1 MGQRHEP
8 HRFRRVFG
16 NDTLLEFPV
25 HFRLV
30 MKNEAAKR
38 TCKAQLRRM
47 AETEA
52 GWDAYVRALEPDE
65 AERQRQRDAGL
76 PGKVSF
82 LIPTYNTDP
91 ALLRALT
98 DSLLAQ
104 TVPSWEACFYDGGS
118 DRQES
123 IDALKA
129 EAERDPRLRVTFG
142 GENLGISG
150 NTNGALAMAEGDWCA
165 LADHDDLLAP
175 DAAFRI
181 LEAAADG
188 ADMVYSDEDKCSEDG
203 SRYFDPRLKPDFS
216 PDTLRS
222 GNYICHLMAMKTELM
237 RGAGGLRS
245 ICDGSQ
251 DHDLALRVS
260 ERAEKVTHIRRVL
273 YHWRMLKTSWS
284 HNKARACADAAA
296 RAVNDQCRRL
306 KLPASAERFLLNV
319 KLTATQPLPDWTL
332 IVSGT
337 GLKARMHAARAVRR
351 AGKRPSAILYAGG
364 KGAAMPV
371 ALNAAVKRVQTG
383 AIVFLDE
390 SVRVRKN
397 WLEPLWMFTARKE
410 IACAGAVLWR
420 SYTRLR
426 HAGYAVDVPAGAVSC
441 FNGVSCNASPLLG
454 ADMVNRNVTA
464 VSRGLMMIRR
474 EVFEELGGFGLYGSD
489 LASVALGLKAAEK
502 GYLNVSVWD
511 AGCPGGKDCVLE
523 GEPSGT
529 DVEHFRKTFGE
540 HPEERYMHP
549 LMDRTGTMQPNIG

>member
-1 MGQRHEP
+1 MGHRHEP

-25 HFRLV
+25 HFRMVL
-30 MKNEAAKR
+30 KNEVSKR
-38 TCKAQLRRM
+38 TCREQLRRM
-47 AETEA
+47 AETEKK
-52 GWDAYVRALEPDE
+52 WDTFVRAQEPDE
-65 AERQRQRDAGL
+65 LEKQRQREAAL

-82 LIPTYNTDP
+82 LIPTYNTEP
-91 ALLRALT
+91 ALLRALV

-104 TVPSWEACFYDGGS
+104 TAPSWEACFYDGGS
-118 DRQES
+118 ERQES

-129 EAERDPRLRVTFG
+129 ETERDPRLRVTFG
-142 GENLGISG
+142 KENLGISG

-165 LADHDDLLAP
+165 LVDHDDLLSPEAVY
-175 DAAFRI
+175 RI

-203 SRYFDPRLKPDFS
+203 SRFFDPRLKPDFS

-237 RGAGGLRS
+237 RGVGGLRS
-245 ICDGSQ
+245 VCDGSQ
-251 DHDLALRVS
+251 DHDLALRAS

-273 YHWRMLKTSWS
+273 YHWRMVQSSWS
-284 HNKARACADAAA
+284 HSKARACAEAAA
-296 RAVNDQCRRL
+296 RAVGDQCRRL
-306 KLPASAERFLLNV
+306 KLPVAAERFLLGV
-319 KLTATQPLPDWTL
+319 KLTATEPLPDWTL

-337 GLKARMHAARAVRR
+337 GLKARLRAARAARR
-351 AGKRPSAILYAGG
+351 AGKRPAAILYAGG

-371 ALNAAVKRVQTG
+371 ALNAAVKRVQTDV
-383 AIVFLDE
+383 IVFLDE
-390 SVRVRKN
+390 SVRVRKD
-397 WLEPLWMFTARKE
+397 WLEPLWRFVARKDV
-410 IACAGAVLWR
+410 ACAGGVLWQ

-426 HAGYAVDVPAGAVSC
+426 HAGYAVDIPAGAVSC
-441 FNGVSCNASPLLG
+441 FRGISLNASPLLG

-464 VSRGLMMIRR
+464 VSRGLMMIRKDM
-474 EVFEELGGFGLYGSD
+474 FEKLGGFGLYISD
-489 LASVALGLKAAEK
+489 LASVALGLKAAEQ

-511 AGCPGGKDCVLE
+511 AGCPGGKNCVLE
-523 GEPSGT
+523 GEPPKS

-549 LMDRTGTMQPNIG
+549 LMEETGTMQPNIG